1 AFSENVLKI
10 FSMDC
15 KKMSEEIFE
24 QTMPVGKHW
33 RVNCK
38 TVLPSSPSE
47 YAASAAQS
55 VIGLVLEGIQPLP
68 DDGRIP
74 ALTEAMTAF
83 MEAWMDHI
91 LKQKIKFS
99 IQGALQLKQDFDM
112 VRDLIKS
119 EKYSLSEEI
128 RQRLLS
134 MRVFHQVDNAIICLL
149 QQPTSKAYIPSRTW
163 EPFRRCCSNNSR
175 TRDFGSGNLNSLES
189 LDLQAARNNAIV
201 QAENSMATDLLGK
214 IMTSGN
220 PESYLAVKQ
229 QDATEGLTQKLQ
241 MHPEVFLLPA
251 TAGNPLPALLFPS
264 AFAGQLELSAVFL
277 PYASSATFLGE
288 IVRVFSTCP
297 EAAVRAFFGRRFQEL
312 AAFGSIGPIVLLLH
326 PLQLLYQVLLPGC
339 VFVGLH
345 LSLHPS
351 MGIPLGGSCWS
362 EVFRASSSRQQHSP
376 EKLIQS
382 GSLFSYKIH
391 EESPWRVI
399 SRGCSIRTETS
410 TTTKNA
416 PFRFPVCPFSHGATD
431 SMALQWQREAI
442 AVAARTRS
450 SGTCGGE
457 SSSMSVLP
465 GWISELN
472 LENCMPPL
480 APPTKRHCRSLSEP
494 DELARCRSPWKPS
507 SSSKVWTPISK
518 QRCNSGGNATLQ
530 RCNSH
535 GSTTMQRSTSVSLP
549 QPSYS
554 SSSSS
559 SSCSSKHMLLNS
571 SAFSVTSR
579 GPYDHHPR
587 RRLSLSQEHI
597 TDTGNLLPSA
607 NSTPTSTPELSRRQG
622 LLRCRSQPCVLN
634 ERKSGLKR
642 RREED
647 VRWSRP
653 SLDFLK
659 MTRTLKNSKSLC
671 SLDYE
676 EDDEH
681 DNVDDDPHMKTIVS
695 SPCDSNDLLMNIIT
709 PGSSPEKENS
719 VRHHHRVGGRH
730 LWSFGSTAAVSE
742 SDEDTSDCESTEF
755 PLDLVDLDLEQIENN

>member
-1 AFSENVLKI
+1 MVTLITEKLQN
-10 FSMDC
+10 
-15 KKMSEEIFE
+15 
-24 QTMPVGKHW
+24 
-33 RVNCK
+33 
-38 TVLPSSPSE
+38 
-47 YAASAAQS
+47 QS
-55 VIGLVLEGIQPLP
+55 L
-68 DDGRIP
+68 DD
-74 ALTEAMTAF
+74 LT
-83 MEAWMDHI
+83 
-91 LKQKIKFS
+91 
-99 IQGALQLKQDFDM
+99 
-112 VRDLIKS
+112 
-119 EKYSLSEEI
+119 
-128 RQRLLS
+128 
-134 MRVFHQVDNAIICLL
+134 C
-149 QQPTSKAYIPSRTW
+149 KAYCI
-163 EPFRRCCSNNSR
+163 
-175 TRDFGSGNLNSLES
+175 NL
-189 LDLQAARNNAIV
+189 
-201 QAENSMATDLLGK
+201 
-214 IMTSGN
+214 
-220 PESYLAVKQ
+220 
-229 QDATEGLTQKLQ
+229 
-241 MHPEVFLLPA
+241 
-251 TAGNPLPALLFPS
+251 
-264 AFAGQLELSAVFL
+264 
-277 PYASSATFLGE
+277 
-288 IVRVFSTCP
+288 
-297 EAAVRAFFGRRFQEL
+297 
-312 AAFGSIGPIVLLLH
+312 
-326 PLQLLYQVLLPGC
+326 
-339 VFVGLH
+339 
-345 LSLHPS
+345 
-351 MGIPLGGSCWS
+351 
-362 EVFRASSSRQQHSP
+362 HSP

-559 SSCSSKHMLLNS
+559 SSCSSKHMLFLNS
-571 SAFSVTSR
+571 SAFSVTSSGSFNTSPVPR
-579 GPYDHHPR
+579 PSSASSGFVDSSEGSTTSSGIHWHSGGPYDHHPR